1 MRRFATTILSAT
13 HTALQHWTMLQQ
25 CCNAIVVAN
34 RLVKYHAPLRSNAT
48 FCFSSVS
55 RLPTSSSLSLCR
67 AFFSFSILRTELND
81 MLVAKIGK
89 SPTKRPRAFLV
100 ISSVTR
106 KTHFDFVFFNESKSS
121 WSSCK
126 AAFCFARILLTDC
139 SCWEA
144 CSSSSRRS
152 FVMSV
157 SRFLLSSIWEK
168 QKN

>member
-1 MRRFATTILSAT
+1 MQRCNIG
-13 HTALQHWTMLQQ
+13 TMLQQ

-34 RLVKYHAPLRSNAT
+34 HLVKYHAPLRSNAT

-55 RLPTSSSLSLCR
+55 RFPTSSSLSLCR
-67 AFFSFSILRTELND
+67 AFFSFSILKNRIKWPVGRENRKGT
-81 MLVAKIGK
+81 VKK
-89 SPTKRPRAFLV
+89 
-100 ISSVTR
+100 VTR
-106 KTHFDFVFFNESKSS
+106 NTHFDFVFFKASKSS

-126 AAFCFARILLTDC
+126 AAFCFARMLLTDC

-157 SRFLLSSIWEK
+157 SRFLLSSIWEQ
-168 QKN
+168 QKK

>member
-1 MRRFATTILSAT
+1 MQRCNIG
-13 HTALQHWTMLQQ
+13 TMLQQ

-55 RLPTSSSLSLCR
+55 KFPTSSSLSLCR
-67 AFFSFSILRTELND
+67 AFFSFSILKNRIKWPVGRENRKVT
-81 MLVAKIGK
+81 VKK
-89 SPTKRPRAFLV
+89 VRAFLV
-100 ISSVTR
+100 ISAVTR
-106 KTHFDFVFFNESKSS
+106 NTHFDFVFFKASKSS

-126 AAFCFARILLTDC
+126 AAFCFARMLLTDC

-157 SRFLLSSIWEK
+157 SRFLLSSIWEQ
-168 QKN
+168 QKK